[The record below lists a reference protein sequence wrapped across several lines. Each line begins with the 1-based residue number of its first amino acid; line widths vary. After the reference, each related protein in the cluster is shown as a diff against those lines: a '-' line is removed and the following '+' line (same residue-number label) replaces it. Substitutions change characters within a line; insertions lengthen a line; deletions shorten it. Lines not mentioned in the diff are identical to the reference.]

1 MSQYQQHSGNFTSRE
16 GNLKKDEG
24 FADGSSGGA
33 GTYGSGAGA
42 GATDPGNTG
51 LGGYNPSNAQ
61 TQDDDDVVGKGG
73 SNTAPATSD
82 LNEFNAQMDAEF
94 NKGERERE
102 RERQRQPNQPTTGE
116 RLRGTAEQWA
126 GQVTGDTDLQARG
139 EERRVRLFIFNMTH
153 LKCFLTMF
161 FFCSSDRR

>member
-1 MSQYQQHSGNFTSRE
+1 MSQYQQHSGSFTSRE

-61 TQDDDDVVGKGG
+61 TQDDDDDVGKGG

-102 RERQRQPNQPTTGE
+102 RERQRQPNQSTTGE

-139 EERRVRLFIFNMTH
+139 EERRVR
-153 LKCFLTMF
+153 
-161 FFCSSDRR
+161 R